1 MNGLVIGTR
10 RYGFSLAEA
19 LFVATAI
26 GLAALVAFPSLV
38 RARARVDVA
47 AAREAF
53 AATHALARQVAA
65 QYGRLCRLHLDPDDN
80 RFWVTVDTAHMMGR
94 GILDTVQ
101 PIVRVDEQFGGV
113 QIDAA
118 PHTFCFDARGL
129 ATARADCDLPN
140 ATIVFR
146 RGGVADTVAISRL
159 GRLYRR

>member
-1 MNGLVIGTR
+1 MTPTR
-10 RYGFSLAEA
+10 DAGFSLAEA
-19 LFVATAI
+19 VVVAAAI
-26 GLAALVAFPSLV
+26 GLAALIAFPSLV
-38 RARARVDVA
+38 RARARADVA

-65 QYGRLCRLHLDPDDN
+65 QYGRLSRLHLDPGAD
-80 RFWVTVDTAHMMGR
+80 RYWVTVDTASAAGR
-94 GILDTVQ
+94 EMLDTVQ
-101 PIVRVDEQFGGV
+101 PVVRVEEEFGGV
-113 QIDAA
+113 QIDAQ

-140 ATIVFR
+140 ATVVFR

>member
-1 MNGLVIGTR
+1 VNRKQTI
-10 RYGFSLAEA
+10 GFSLAEA
-19 LFVATAI
+19 LVVSAAI
-26 GLAALVAFPSLV
+26 GLAALIAFPSLV

-65 QYGRLCRLHLDPDDN
+65 QYGRLCRLHLDPGGN
-80 RFWVTVDTAHMMGR
+80 RFWVTIDTAAVPGPEA
-94 GILDTVQ
+94 LDTVQ
-101 PIVRVDEQFGGV
+101 PVVWVEEQYGGV

-129 ATARADCDLPN
+129 ATARSDCDLPN
-140 ATIVFR
+140 ATVVFR
-146 RGGVADTVAISRL
+146 RGDVADSVAISRL

>member
-1 MNGLVIGTR
+1 MNRIR
-10 RYGFSLAEA
+10 RVGFSLAEA
-19 LFVATAI
+19 LFVTAAI
-26 GLAALVAFPSLV
+26 GLAALIAFPSLV

-53 AATHALARQVAA
+53 TATHSLTRQVAA
-65 QYGRLCRLHLDPDDN
+65 QYGRLCRLHLDPLGN
-80 RFWVTVDTAHMMGR
+80 RFWVTVDTAHVP
-94 GILDTVQ
+94 GIEVLDTVQ
-101 PIVRVDEQFGGV
+101 PVVQVEGQFGGV
-113 QIDAA
+113 QIDAV

>member
-1 MNGLVIGTR
+1 
-10 RYGFSLAEA
+10 LAEA
-19 LFVATAI
+19 LLTTAAI
-26 GLAALVAFPSLV
+26 GLAALIAFPSLV

-53 AATHALARQVAA
+53 AATHALAREVAA
-65 QYGRLCRLHLDPDDN
+65 QYGRLCRLHLDPHGN
-80 RFWVTVDTAHMMGR
+80 RFWVTVDTAVVPGPEA
-94 GILDTVQ
+94 LDTVQ
-101 PIVRVDEQFGGV
+101 PIVWVEEQFGGV

-140 ATIVFR
+140 ATVVFR
-146 RGGVADTVAISRL
+146 RGDVADTVAVSRL

>member
-1 MNGLVIGTR
+1 MNRIR
-10 RYGFSLAEA
+10 RVGFSLAEA
-19 LFVATAI
+19 LFVTAAI
-26 GLAALVAFPSLV
+26 GLAALIAFPSLV

-53 AATHALARQVAA
+53 TATHFLARQVAA
-65 QYGRLCRLHLDPDDN
+65 QYGRLCRLHLDPRGN
-80 RFWVTVDTAHMMGR
+80 RFWLTVDTAHVAGLEV
-94 GILDTVQ
+94 LDTVQ
-101 PIVRVDEQFGGV
+101 PVVQVDGQFGGV

-146 RGGVADTVAISRL
+146 RGAVADTVAISRL